1 MNPDPGKSFIDFNIL
16 LYFILDRD
24 QHLVIFMLQIKRFP
38 VQIPDLCD
46 RRACRSDNLKLWIGT
61 DRFSKNLQIVGSFFR
76 SASSSLIIKIAIKC
90 AEGGY
95 PIRERNFISCSKKAS

>member
-1 MNPDPGKSFIDFNIL
+1 MIILLLLTIKMPGPDQNQTESGSLENPSIDFNIL

-46 RRACRSDNLKLWIGT
+46 RRACRSDQPQASDPEPTTLAKI
-61 DRFSKNLQIVGSFFR
+61 FR
-76 SASSSLIIKIAIKC
+76 
-90 AEGGY
+90 
-95 PIRERNFISCSKKAS
+95 